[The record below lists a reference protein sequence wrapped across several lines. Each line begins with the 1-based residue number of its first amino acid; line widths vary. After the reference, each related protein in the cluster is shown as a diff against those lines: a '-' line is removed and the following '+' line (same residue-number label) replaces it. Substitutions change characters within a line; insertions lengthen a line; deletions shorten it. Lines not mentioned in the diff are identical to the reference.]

1 MKKILMIILTAI
13 FFMVSANGAVYAS
26 GQQVSFS
33 LPLTFKWG
41 YGGLVRGQTYK
52 IKLTA
57 SKENTPMP
65 KGSQGSEYT
74 KNIPE
79 GTTKDTLPPITY
91 TSTGDYE
98 YKLQLIR
105 GKNIGLKKYYLHV
118 QVLNR
123 GHGELYIVT
132 AIRQNTETG
141 KKVTE
146 VKFVD
151 IGDDENLIDK
161 DHNSSSED
169 SSDSSD
175 RSDEYLKDRSNSKDD
190 QNESKSKNSVRSGRT
205 GDDKKVGLYLVLSI
219 VSLSLILIMG
229 SHIRKH

>member
-1 MKKILMIILTAI
+1 MIIFTAVFLMIN
-13 FFMVSANGAVYAS
+13 ANSAVYAS

-41 YGGLVRGQTYK
+41 YGGLVRGQKYK

-57 SKENTPMP
+57 LKKNTPMP

-79 GTTKDTLPPITY
+79 GTTKETLPPIIY
-91 TSTGDYE
+91 TSPGDYK
-98 YKLQLIR
+98 YQIQLIR
-105 GKNIGLKKYYLHV
+105 GNNIGLKKYHLHI

-123 GHGELYIVT
+123 GNGTLYVVT
-132 AIRQNTETG
+132 AIRQNTESG
-141 KKVTE
+141 KKVTDIR
-146 VKFVD
+146 FVD
-151 IGDDENLIDK
+151 IGDDENLYDK

-175 RSDEYLKDRSNSKDD
+175 RSDEYLKDRSNSKDSTD
-190 QNESKSKNSVRSGRT
+190 QSKSKNSVTSGKT
-205 GDDKKVGLYLVLSI
+205 GDDKKVGFYLILSI
-219 VSLSLILIMG
+219 VSLGLILIMRPRIG
-229 SHIRKH
+229 KH